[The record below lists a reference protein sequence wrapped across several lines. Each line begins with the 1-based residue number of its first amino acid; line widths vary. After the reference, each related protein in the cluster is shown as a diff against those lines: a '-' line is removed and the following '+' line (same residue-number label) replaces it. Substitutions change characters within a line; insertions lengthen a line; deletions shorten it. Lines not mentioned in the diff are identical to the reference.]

1 METQNF
7 LKSKQFQI
15 LLPFVVILGI
25 IIIAKAGYHFG
36 QWLQHTIN

>member
-1 METQNF
+1 MESPNF

-25 IIIAKAGYHFG
+25 ITIAKAGYAFG
-36 QWLQHTIN
+36 QWFHQAIN